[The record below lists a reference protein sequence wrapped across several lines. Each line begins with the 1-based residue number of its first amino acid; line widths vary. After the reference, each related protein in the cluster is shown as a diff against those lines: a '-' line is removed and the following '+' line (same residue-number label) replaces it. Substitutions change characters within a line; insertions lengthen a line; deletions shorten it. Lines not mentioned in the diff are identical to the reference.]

1 MKKPELVF
9 IPMPAAGHI
18 VSTVEAA
25 KLLLDRHH
33 LLSITILII
42 KPSSDSIISSLANS
56 TSKSDR
62 LQFIDL
68 PNEDDDFKDL
78 GFIDKQKA
86 HVKEAVS
93 KLTACSDSSL
103 AGFVLDMFCTSMIDV
118 AKEFGVPYYIFF
130 TSGAAFLGFL
140 FYVQLIH
147 DEQDADLT
155 QFKDSDAELS
165 VPSLA
170 NSLPARVL
178 PASML
183 VKDRF
188 SAFIR
193 IIRGLREA
201 KGIMV
206 NTFMELESHALNSLK
221 DDQSKVPPIY
231 PVGPILKLSNQEND
245 VGPEGSEIIEWLDDQ
260 PPSSVVFLCFGSMGG
275 FDMDQAKEIACALEQ
290 SRHRFLWSL
299 RRPPPK
305 GKIETST
312 DYENLQEI
320 LPVGFSE
327 RTAGMGKVVG
337 WAPQVA
343 ILEHPAIGGFVSHC
357 GWNSILESIWFSVPI
372 ATWPLYAEQ
381 QFNAFTMVTELG
393 LAVEIKM
400 DYKKESE
407 IILSAD
413 DIERGIKSVM
423 EHHSE
428 IRKRVKEMSD
438 KSRKALMDD
447 ESSSFWLDR
456 LIEDVINNLS

>member
-9 IPMPAAGHI
+9 IPMPAAGHL

-56 TSKSDR
+56 ISKSDR

-201 KGIMV
+201 KGIM
-206 NTFMELESHALNSLK
+206 
-221 DDQSKVPPIY
+221 
-231 PVGPILKLSNQEND
+231 END